1 MTQTG
6 CSRIALLAFL
16 LIFARGIAYSETTTI
31 SVATSDATSV
41 TTSSAELHGL
51 INPGGSAAAAWFEWG
66 TTASL
71 GARSDV
77 QTFPAGTAAVTFV
90 KSLRNLQPHTT
101 YYFRAEAYRPSDGAV
116 RLGDVKTFATAD
128 APAASSITVTT
139 NDATVVASTAAVL
152 SGTIAGGSGPLGAWF
167 EWGTTTSLGTR
178 TDGQTFRDSSSL
190 TLTQPLRNLQPG
202 TTYYFRAV
210 VYPAVAGV
218 PNVLGDIKTFTTTR
232 VPSTTPQTI
241 SEVEHGDIKSGYLII
256 TPDAGSSAPTPTMTF
271 GRVSQGSVQS
281 QAGIV
286 PTLMTTDASMF
297 VEIIPSI
304 SRNVGVAFANPSAS
318 VNAVTL
324 TLRDENG
331 FVLGSPAIV
340 SAPGR
345 QQVSR
350 FLNELFGSD
359 IVGSG
364 FRGSLR
370 MQSATAFAAIG
381 LRFSG
386 PIFSTLPVAIIAPVP
401 GVPSATLIAGIRPN
415 APQAGIVGGSNAL
428 ILPQF
433 VISGGWATEIAL
445 VNNSS
450 STIAGRLDLF
460 DTAGNPMAVTLNG
473 ETRSTFTYSIPVGG
487 TFVLAPRDSNGQS
500 PL

>member
-1 MTQTG
+1 M
-6 CSRIALLAFL
+6 
-16 LIFARGIAYSETTTI
+16 FAE
-31 SVATSDATSV
+31 
-41 TTSSAELHGL
+41 
-51 INPGGSAAAAWFEWG
+51 
-66 TTASL
+66 
-71 GARSDV
+71 
-77 QTFPAGTAAVTFV
+77 
-90 KSLRNLQPHTT
+90 
-101 YYFRAEAYRPSDGAV
+101 
-116 RLGDVKTFATAD
+116 
-128 APAASSITVTT
+128 IT
-139 NDATVVASTAAVL
+139 
-152 SGTIAGGSGPLGAWF
+152 
-167 EWGTTTSLGTR
+167 
-178 TDGQTFRDSSSL
+178 
-190 TLTQPLRNLQPG
+190 
-202 TTYYFRAV
+202 
-210 VYPAVAGV
+210 
-218 PNVLGDIKTFTTTR
+218 
-232 VPSTTPQTI
+232 
-241 SEVEHGDIKSGYLII
+241 
-256 TPDAGSSAPTPTMTF
+256 
-271 GRVSQGSVQS
+271 
-281 QAGIV
+281 
-286 PTLMTTDASMF
+286 
-297 VEIIPSI
+297 PSI
-304 SRNVGVAFANPSAS
+304 SRRVGVAFANPSATVS
-318 VNAVTL
+318 AVTL
-324 TLRDENG
+324 SLRDESG

-401 GVPSATLIAGIRPN
+401 GVPSATLIAGTRPN

-460 DTAGNPMAVTLNG
+460 DTAGNPMAVTMNG